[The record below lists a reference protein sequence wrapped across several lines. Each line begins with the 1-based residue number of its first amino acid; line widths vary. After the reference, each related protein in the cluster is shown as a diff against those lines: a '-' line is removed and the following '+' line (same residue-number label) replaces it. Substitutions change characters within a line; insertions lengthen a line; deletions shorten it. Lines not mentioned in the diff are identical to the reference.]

1 MKTLYRF
8 RTSRGR
14 RAAGF
19 TLVELLVAEAI
30 FLILLVVVVQLIF
43 GLIQTSATQ
52 KKRMDSLDDA
62 RQALDRLSL
71 DWAAR
76 VRRSDVGGL
85 FIKNATGGSTGGNDQ
100 IAFPAQVQSYGNPT
114 RHLAWVTYGVSPVN
128 QVVAGSQSSLT
139 SALVRGTQGYD
150 YTETTFPLFL
160 LPATTNTSTSPN
172 TSAAPSSLANL
183 TTEPLANTVFRFEY
197 CFLIQVPSG
206 SAPGA
211 AYSVNSSIDLTS
223 TNLVGVVVAVAALD
237 PESRQ
242 IVTQAQLNALANALP
257 DTTTGTNQDPQ
268 SLWVST
274 INSGAFATQAS
285 AAGVPKPVINAV
297 RVFQRILYVEE

>member
-76 VRRSDVGGL
+76 VRRQDVGGL
-85 FIKNATGGSTGGNDQ
+85 FTKNTGNDQ

-114 RHLAWVTYGVSPVN
+114 RHLAWVTYGVSPVS

-197 CFLIQVPSG
+197 CFLVQVPSG
-206 SAPGA
+206 SAPGTS
-211 AYSVNSSIDLTS
+211 YSVNPSIDLTS

-257 DTTTGTNQDPQ
+257 DTTTATNQDPQ

-285 AAGVPKPVINAV
+285 AAGVPLPAINAV
-297 RVFQRILYVEE
+297 RIFQRILYVEE